1 MKRALKQR
9 PFLPNSKILLEFYK
23 DFEELLLV
31 SAFNNG
37 FVDLAFVLAFG
48 LMDEKGGVLVPS
60 HFTAI
65 FFSFGTGGEKFDDLV
80 ASLDEDLPLAVF
92 FSLRNM
98 INLGCHNAPP

>member
-31 SAFNNG
+31 STFNNG

-48 LMDEKGGVLVPS
+48 LMDEKGGVLVFS
-60 HFTAI
+60 HFAAI
-65 FFSFGTGGEKFDDLV
+65 FFSFGAGGEKFDDFV
-80 ASLDEDLPLAVF
+80 ASLDEDLPLAIF
-92 FSLRNM
+92 FSL
-98 INLGCHNAPP
+98 